1 MSGISEKNLRLMATV
16 NDAEY
21 RVIDRPQGGK
31 RMDADFGTFL
41 GRMERNLKITSA
53 KTGSK
58 NRKPTSPPRNPSAR
72 HCTRYTAKRSAKR
85 HSGQASAT
93 MRMADGAHRRTIR

>member
-41 GRMERNLKITSA
+41 GRMVRNLKINFGEDRIKKQEA
-53 KTGSK
+53 
-58 NRKPTSPPRNPSAR
+58 
-72 HCTRYTAKRSAKR
+72 
-85 HSGQASAT
+85 
-93 MRMADGAHRRTIR
+93 

>member
-1 MSGISEKNLRLMATV
+1 MEIGQISGISEKNLRLMATV

-41 GRMERNLKITSA
+41 GRMVRNLKINFGEDRIKKQEA
-53 KTGSK
+53 
-58 NRKPTSPPRNPSAR
+58 
-72 HCTRYTAKRSAKR
+72 
-85 HSGQASAT
+85 
-93 MRMADGAHRRTIR
+93 